1 MDMVAAALEF
11 APTPDLQQRMQG
23 ILLLGIYLK
32 VAPFAKGMAEDKL
45 FENLKG
51 VLGKYFGRRGD
62 AVIEA
67 NLKAAKRGFESVNEI
82 PANII
87 NGVLAP
93 AKG

>member
-1 MDMVAAALEF
+1 MDMVAAAHEL
-11 APTPDLQQRMQG
+11 APTLDLQQRMQG

-45 FENLKG
+45 FEKLKG

-67 NLKAAKRGFESVNEI
+67 NLKAAKRGFESVLEVG
-82 PANII
+82 ANII
-87 NGVLAP
+87 QGAVTAP
-93 AKG
+93 KG